1 MISNSDFCSDLR
13 RRIEEA
19 YARSGNTCGWRLLA
33 SPSSVLERAE
43 VAFIGLN
50 PGGSFQ
56 PDDHAELAM
65 SYGSAYVLEVWGGSQ
80 QPGASPLQK
89 QVRALFERLS
99 VEPEQVLA
107 GNLVPF
113 RSPSWD
119 CLAAPDFS
127 LHFGELLWT
136 DILDSARP
144 TLVIGM
150 GRKLHAPLSRI
161 LGASNPRVIPVG
173 WGRISA
179 MKATFPGGNLVVLPH
194 LSRFGIVTKA
204 ESASALRTLFED
216 RWRV

>member
-1 MISNSDFCSDLR
+1 MISNSDFCSNLR
-13 RRIEEA
+13 LRIEAA

-50 PGGSFQ
+50 PGGSIQ

-65 SYGSAYVLEVWGGSQ
+65 SQGSAYVLEAWGGSQ

-89 QVRALFERLS
+89 QVRALFEGLS
-99 VEPEQVLA
+99 VEPERVLA

-119 CLAAPDFS
+119 CLVNPDFS
-127 LHFGELLWT
+127 LQFGELLWT
-136 DILDSARP
+136 DILERARP

-150 GRKLHAPLSRI
+150 GRKLLAPLSRI
-161 LGASNPRVIPVG
+161 LGATDHHVIPVG

-179 MKATFPGGNLVVLPH
+179 LEATFPGGKLVVLPH
-194 LSRFGIVTKA
+194 LSRFGIVTRA

-216 RWRV
+216 RWKV